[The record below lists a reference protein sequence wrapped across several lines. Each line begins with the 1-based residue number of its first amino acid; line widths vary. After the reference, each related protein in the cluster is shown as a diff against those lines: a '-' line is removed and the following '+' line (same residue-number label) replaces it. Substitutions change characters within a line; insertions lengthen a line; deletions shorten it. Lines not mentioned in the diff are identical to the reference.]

1 MPPTCLT
8 VGAAFSKHL
17 EPVGWEAETGT
28 GPWAGTLVPWG
39 MPGLVVPKPWEQPHP
54 SKPNEE
60 LWLKGLF
67 RCALA
72 IYNPAGA
79 GAGAGENQ

>member
-1 MPPTCLT
+1 MPPACLT
-8 VGAAFSKHL
+8 VGATRAMDL
-17 EPVGWEAETGT
+17 EPVGWDTETGT
-28 GPWAGTLVPWG
+28 EPWAGTFVPWG

-54 SKPNEE
+54 PTPNEE

-72 IYNPAGA
+72 IYNPAR
-79 GAGAGENQ
+79 AGAGENQ